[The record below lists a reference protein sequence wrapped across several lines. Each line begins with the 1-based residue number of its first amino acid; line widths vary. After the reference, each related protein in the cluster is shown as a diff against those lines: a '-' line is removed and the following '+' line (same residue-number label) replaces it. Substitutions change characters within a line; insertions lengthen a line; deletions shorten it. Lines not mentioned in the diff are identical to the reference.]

1 MKFEFES
8 GQITIQADAFKW
20 GPYVFNFTQG
30 LPSGRTI
37 SSVVVKSYLGRVKP
51 SDSDNLSSFTETTSE
66 LIDSSV
72 LLDTLN
78 VSVYFNRPTT
88 PAWIN
93 ARHSLVLT
101 VSLDAAGGGGS
112 HSAFFYRVDVI

>member
-1 MKFEFES
+1 MKFEFEN

-20 GPYVFNFTQG
+20 GPYIFNFTKG

-37 SSVVVKSYLGRVKP
+37 NTISIKSYLGRVKP
-51 SDSDNLSSFTETTSE
+51 SDSDNLASFTETTSE
-66 LIDSSV
+66 LISSAV

-88 PAWIN
+88 PAYIN
-93 ARHSLVLT
+93 AKHSLVLT
-101 VSLDAAGGGGS
+101 VTLDAAGGGGS